1 MIDALTIGELG
12 AVSCAACVAVVVG
25 FVAWYWSPGQ
35 RLVRR
40 LRPVWDG
47 AGISRVEVRERNG
60 RQSTVRHRPRIRK
73 RRKLSPTAFTFDVRP
88 NPGRTVEDI
97 VACSGAI
104 RDALRVEDVTVT
116 PRGRGRVTVT
126 AFAEDPI
133 PAAYENAEFFEEPV
147 GKKLPIGRDD
157 QGKVCYV
164 NLAHTLVVGASG
176 SGKGSLLWRYLM
188 SVTDAYGYLSGGVE
202 FWGIDP
208 KRAELAGVDGAFE
221 RLAFDLEDIE
231 PLLLDLVAEM
241 KRRQESGERQ
251 FEQREGRPLI
261 VLVVDE
267 LNALGTMGDRK
278 WQSSVRASMQQ
289 ILSQG
294 RSAGIY
300 VVAAAQQP
308 QKENIGP
315 YRAHFMTRICLRVES
330 AQEVDMV
337 LGGGAAALGAAAH
350 EIAPATETNA
360 YATAGVGYVRSDGE
374 PAPVRF
380 RAPYVDDDEIGIWA
394 WEVQSLKEDENV

>member
-60 RQSTVRHRPRIRK
+60 KQSTVRHRPRIRK
-73 RRKLSPTAFTFDVRP
+73 RRKLSSNAFAFDVRP

-126 AFAEDPI
+126 AFAEDPF

-147 GKKLPIGRDD
+147 GTRLPIGRDD
-157 QGKVCYV
+157 WGEVCYV
-164 NLAHTLVVGASG
+164 NLGHTLVVGASG
-176 SGKGSLLWRYLM
+176 SGKGSVLWRYLM
-188 SVTDAYGYLSGGVE
+188 SVWDAYGHLSGGVQ
-202 FWGIDP
+202 FWGVDP
-208 KRAELAGVDGAFE
+208 KRAELARMQETFE
-221 RLAFDLEDIE
+221 RVAFDSEDIE

-241 KRRQESGERQ
+241 KRRQETGERQ

-261 VLVVDE
+261 VLVIDE
-267 LNALGTMGDRK
+267 LNALGTMGERK

-330 AQEVDMV
+330 TQEVDLV

-350 EIAPATETNA
+350 EIVPATETNV
-360 YATAGVGYVRSDGE
+360 YATAGVGYVRTDGE
-374 PAPVRF
+374 AAVRF

-394 WEVQSLKEDENV
+394 WEVQSLKEDDNV

>member
-1 MIDALTIGELG
+1 MDFSQLVTVIFVG
-12 AVSCAACVAVVVG
+12 VVVLVG
-25 FVAWYWSPGQ
+25 LFLLWYYSPGR
-35 RLVRR
+35 RLVRK

-60 RQSTVRHRPRIRK
+60 KQSTVRHRPRIRK
-73 RRKLSPTAFTFDVRP
+73 RRKLSPTVFAVDVRP
-88 NPGRTVEDI
+88 NPGKTVEDI
-97 VACSGAI
+97 VACGGAI
-104 RDALRVEDVTVT
+104 RDALRVADVTVT
-116 PRGRGRVTVT
+116 PRGRGRVTVMV
-126 AFAEDPI
+126 FAEDPL
-133 PAAYENAEFFEEPV
+133 PAAYENSEFFESPV
-147 GKKLPIGRDD
+147 GRKLPIGRDD
-157 QGKVCYV
+157 RGEVCYV
-164 NLAHTLVVGASG
+164 NLGHTLVVGASG
-176 SGKGSLLWRYLM
+176 AGKGSVLWRYLM
-188 SVTDAYGYLSGGVE
+188 SVFDAYGYLSGGVR

-208 KRAELAGVDGAFE
+208 KRAELAGVGEAFE
-221 RLAFDLEDIE
+221 RVAFDSEDIE

-241 KRRQESGERQ
+241 KRRQETGERK

-261 VLVVDE
+261 ILVVDE
-267 LNALGTMGDRK
+267 FNALGTMGDRK
-278 WQSSVRASMQQ
+278 WQSSVKGSMQQ

-308 QKENIGP
+308 QKENLGP
-315 YRAHFMTRICLRVES
+315 YRAHFMNRICLRVES

-350 EIAPATETNA
+350 EISPATETNS
-360 YATAGVGYVRSDGE
+360 YATAGVGYVRTDGE

-394 WEVQSLKEDENV
+394 WDVQSIMEDENV

>member
-1 MIDALTIGELG
+1 MDFSQLVILGLAGVVAL
-12 AVSCAACVAVVVG
+12 VG
-25 FVAWYWSPGQ
+25 LFLLWYYSAGQ
-35 RLVRR
+35 RLIRR

-60 RQSTVRHRPRIRK
+60 KQNTVRHRPRIRK
-73 RRKLSPTAFTFDVRP
+73 RRKLSSNAFAFDVRP
-88 NPGRTVEDI
+88 NPGKTVEDI
-97 VACSGAI
+97 VACGGAI
-104 RDALRVEDVTVT
+104 RDALRVADVTVT

-133 PAAYENAEFFEEPV
+133 PAAYDNAEFFEEPV

-157 QGKVCYV
+157 KGKVCYV

-176 SGKGSLLWRYLM
+176 SGKGSVLWRYLI
-188 SVTDAYGYLSGGVE
+188 SVFDAFGYLSGGIQ

-221 RLAFDLEDIE
+221 RVAFDPGDIE
-231 PLLLDLVAEM
+231 SLLLDLVAEM
-241 KRRQESGERQ
+241 KRRQETGERQ

-278 WQSSVRASMQQ
+278 WQSSVKASMQQ

-308 QKENIGP
+308 QKEILGP
-315 YRAHFMTRICLRVES
+315 YRAHFMNRICLRVES

-350 EIAPATETNA
+350 EISPATETNS
-360 YATAGVGYVRSDGE
+360 YATAGVGYVRTDGE

-394 WEVQSLKEDENV
+394 WEVQSIMEDESV